1 MQDAAT
7 DPSAPEPAPD
17 ARPDGAL
24 AAAAATDREAFEQLY
39 LRHRLGL
46 FRYARARVDDDE
58 AAADLVS
65 LTFERALASIDR
77 YRSVGGGFRAWL
89 FRIARNEV
97 IDASR
102 RRATAARNEPN
113 LRLIVAAAPDPAEE
127 VIRAESLVLIR
138 ALVATLP
145 DTQRDAVLLRY
156 AGGLT
161 AREIALTLGRSEA
174 AVQKLIT
181 RALARLKEDYRA
193 GDR

>member
-7 DPSAPEPAPD
+7 DTTPLEPPLD
-17 ARPDGAL
+17 ARPDDAL
-24 AAAAATDREAFEQLY
+24 AAVAATDREAFEQLY

-46 FRYARARVDDDE
+46 FRYARARVNDDE

-65 LTFERALASIDR
+65 LTFERALAAIDR
-77 YRSVGGGFRAWL
+77 YRPVGGGFRSWL

-102 RRATAARNEPN
+102 RRATAARHAPN
-113 LRLIVAAAPDPAEE
+113 LRLVLAPAPDPAEA
-127 VIRAESLVLIR
+127 VIRSESLVLIR

-161 AREIALTLGRSEA
+161 AREIALTLGRSEP